1 MRVGGSPDA
10 RPVLP
15 TGGIWSGFF
24 LNDTVNEKELEMLS
38 EYKWIVLQNLN
49 DGLGLIWL
57 ALLVGTTVSG
67 IDLFMT
73 IVRNDEALPCHGQ
86 RKRWFRSLLG
96 ILLLSGTLLV
106 ALPDKEQIAL
116 LRGEPVGNPSE
127 PKSFVEKKVIIMP
140 VE

>member
-1 MRVGGSPDA
+1 
-10 RPVLP
+10 
-15 TGGIWSGFF
+15 
-24 LNDTVNEKELEMLS
+24 MLS
-38 EYKWIVLQNLN
+38 EYKWILLQNFN

-57 ALLVGTTVSG
+57 ALLVGTMMSG

-73 IVRNDEALPCHGQ
+73 IVRNDEALPWYGQ